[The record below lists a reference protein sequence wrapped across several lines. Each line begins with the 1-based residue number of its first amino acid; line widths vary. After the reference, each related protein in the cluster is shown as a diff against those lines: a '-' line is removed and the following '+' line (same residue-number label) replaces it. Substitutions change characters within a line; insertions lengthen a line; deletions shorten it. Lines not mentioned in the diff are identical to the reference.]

1 MGGLI
6 CWLRR
11 SAILQFEAVPTQAD
25 EVKKFDA
32 QVRTLYAAPGIAES
46 LVSDEPDKMTLLCDT
61 MAKTSWTQADRQFL
75 LDTIEKLY
83 E

>member
-1 MGGLI
+1 MGGLV

-11 SAILQFEAVPTQAD
+11 SAILQFETVPVQED
-25 EVKKFDA
+25 EVKAFDA
-32 QVRTLYAAPGIAES
+32 QMRKLYAAPGIAES
-46 LVSDEPDKMTLLCDT
+46 LVSDLPDKITLLCDT
-61 MAKTSWTQADRQFL
+61 MAKTSWTQVDRQFL